1 MVFLFRDKSIV
12 NIVFLVLLGLLVH
25 LHGFTVPITLVTN
38 NQDGWFAYLLNQ
50 YAKGVIQSA
59 GFFLYISVILLQA
72 IRLNFLLAEQKMFP
86 NAGYTVAMSYILL
99 TGLLPQWA
107 AISPALMA
115 NFLLIW
121 IYIKLTRLYSHPA
134 PKTLL
139 FNIGL
144 LVSLSILCYHPTAIL
159 ILVVLFALGIMRS
172 FKLQEWFT
180 LLMGIALP
188 FYFLASWLYLND
200 NLASISQFLP
210 KMVLELPVQKLSK
223 LEIAG
228 LSAILLVLLAGFFSW
243 QQFNSRLVIQMRK
256 NWSALLVMSFI
267 LTAAPF
273 VFAHAGLIAAILC
286 LVPFTAFISASFSH
300 PKRLLFPNFLFW
312 VLIGV
317 IMYNNWYLVKF

>member
-1 MVFLFRDKSIV
+1 MVFLFRDKSII
-12 NIVFLVLLGLLVH
+12 NIVFLVLLSLLVH
-25 LHGFTVPITLVTN
+25 LHGFTAPITVVAN

-50 YAKGVIQSA
+50 YLKEGVYTA
-59 GFFLYISVILLQA
+59 GFFIYISVVLLQS

-86 NAGYTVAMSYILL
+86 NSGYTVAMSYVLL

-107 AISPALMA
+107 AISPALIA

-121 IYIKLTRLYSHPA
+121 IYIKITRLYNHPA

-144 LVSLSILCYHPTAIL
+144 LVSLTILCYHPTAIL
-159 ILVVLFALGIMRS
+159 IVVVLFALGIMRP

-188 FYFLASWLYLND
+188 FYFLASWLYLTDELNR
-200 NLASISQFLP
+200 IGQFLP
-210 KMVLELPVQKLSK
+210 KMELTVPVQQLSNP
-223 LEIAG
+223 EIAG
-228 LSAILLVLLAGFFSW
+228 LSVIVLVLLAGFFSW

-256 NWSALLVMSFI
+256 NWAALLVMCFI

-273 VFAHAGLIAAILC
+273 IFNNAGLNAAVLC
-286 LVPFTAFISASFSH
+286 LVPFTAFVSASFSY
-300 PKRLLFPNFLFW
+300 PKRLLFPNFLFF

>member
-1 MVFLFRDKSIV
+1 VVFLFRDKSIV

-25 LHGFTVPITLVTN
+25 LHGFTVPIMLVAN

-50 YAKGVIQSA
+50 YAKGVIESV

-121 IYIKLTRLYSHPA
+121 IYIKLTRLYNHPA

-144 LVSLSILCYHPTAIL
+144 LVSLTILCYHPTAIL
-159 ILVVLFALGIMRS
+159 IVVVLFALGIMRP

-200 NLASISQFLP
+200 DLASISQFLP
-210 KMVLELPVQKLSK
+210 KMVLELPVQKLSHQ
-223 LEIAG
+223 EMAG
-228 LSAILLVLLAGFFSW
+228 LSALVLLLLAGFFNW

-273 VFAHAGLIAAILC
+273 VFAHAGLNAAILC
-286 LVPFTAFISASFSH
+286 LVPFTAFVSASFSH
-300 PKRLLFPNFLFW
+300 PKRLLFPNFLFF

>member
-25 LHGFTVPITLVTN
+25 LHGFTVAIPIVAN
-38 NQDGWFAYLLNQ
+38 NQDGWFAYLLNH
-50 YAKGVIQSA
+50 YAKETIHSA
-59 GFFLYISVILLQA
+59 GFFLYMAVILLQS

-86 NAGYTVAMSYILL
+86 NAGYTVAMSYVLL

-121 IYIKLTRLYSHPA
+121 IYIKITRLYNHPA

-144 LVSLSILCYHPTAIL
+144 LVSLTILCYHPTAIL
-159 ILVVLFALGIMRS
+159 IVVVLFALGIMRP

-188 FYFLASWLYLND
+188 FYFLASWLYLN
-200 NLASISQFLP
+200 NQLGTIGHFLP
-210 KMVLELPVQKLSK
+210 KMELAIPVQQLNNY
-223 LEIAG
+223 EIAG
-228 LSAILLVLLAGFFSW
+228 LSALALVLLAGFFSW

-256 NWSALLVMSFI
+256 NWSALLLMCFI

-273 VFAHAGLIAAILC
+273 IFDQAGLNAAILC
-286 LVPFTAFISASFSH
+286 LVPFTAFVSASFSH
-300 PKRLLFPNFLFW
+300 PKRLLFPNFLFF

>member
-1 MVFLFRDKSIV
+1 MVFLFRDKSII

-25 LHGFTVPITLVTN
+25 LHGFTTPITVVAN

-50 YAKGVIQSA
+50 YLKEGIHTA
-59 GFFLYISVILLQA
+59 GFFIYISVVLLQS

-86 NAGYTVAMSYILL
+86 NSGYTVAMSYVLL

-107 AISPALMA
+107 AISPALIA

-121 IYIKLTRLYSHPA
+121 IYIKLTRLYNHPA

-144 LVSLSILCYHPTAIL
+144 LVSLTILCYHPTAIL
-159 ILVVLFALGIMRS
+159 IVVVLFALGIMRP

-188 FYFLASWLYLND
+188 FYFLASWLYLTDELNR
-200 NLASISQFLP
+200 IGQFLP
-210 KMVLELPVQKLSK
+210 KMELAVPVQQLSN
-223 LEIAG
+223 LEMAG
-228 LSAILLVLLAGFFSW
+228 LSAFVLVLLAGFFSW

-256 NWSALLVMSFI
+256 NWSALLVMCFI

-273 VFAHAGLIAAILC
+273 IFNNAGLNAAVLC
-286 LVPFTAFISASFSH
+286 LVPFTAFVSASFSY
-300 PKRLLFPNFLFW
+300 PKRLLFPNFLFF

>member
-1 MVFLFRDKSIV
+1 VVFLFRDKSII

-25 LHGFTVPITLVTN
+25 LHGFTTPITVVAN

-50 YAKGVIQSA
+50 YLKEGIHTA
-59 GFFLYISVILLQA
+59 GFFIYISVVLLQS

-86 NAGYTVAMSYILL
+86 NSGYTVAMSYVLL

-107 AISPALMA
+107 AISPALIA

-121 IYIKLTRLYSHPA
+121 IYIKLTRLYNHPA

-144 LVSLSILCYHPTAIL
+144 LVSLTILCYHPTAIL
-159 ILVVLFALGIMRS
+159 IVVVLFALGIMRP

-188 FYFLASWLYLND
+188 FYFLASWLYLTDELNR
-200 NLASISQFLP
+200 IGQFLP
-210 KMVLELPVQKLSK
+210 KMELAVPVQQLSN
-223 LEIAG
+223 LEMAG
-228 LSAILLVLLAGFFSW
+228 LSAFVLVLLAGFFSW

-256 NWSALLVMSFI
+256 NWSALLVMCFI

-273 VFAHAGLIAAILC
+273 IFNNAGLNAAVLC
-286 LVPFTAFISASFSH
+286 LVPFTAFVSASFSY
-300 PKRLLFPNFLFW
+300 PKRLLFPNFLFF

>member
-25 LHGFTVPITLVTN
+25 LHGFTVPVRVVAN
-38 NQDGWFAYLLNQ
+38 NYDGWFGYLLNN
-50 YAKGVIQSA
+50 YVKEAIHSA
-59 GFFLYISVILLQA
+59 GFFLYMAIVILQS

-86 NAGYTVAMSYILL
+86 NPGYTVAMSYVLL

-107 AISPALMA
+107 MISPALMA

-121 IYIKLTRLYSHPA
+121 IYIKLTRLYNHPA

-144 LVSLSILCYHPTAIL
+144 LVSLTILCYHPTAIL
-159 ILVVLFALGIMRS
+159 IVVVLFSLGIMRP

-188 FYFLASWLYLND
+188 FYFLASWLYLTD
-200 NLASISQFLP
+200 ELTTIGQYLP
-210 KMVLELPVQKLSK
+210 KIALALPVQQLTK
-223 LEIAG
+223 LEITG
-228 LSAILLVLLAGFFSW
+228 LSALVLVLLAGLFSW

-256 NWSALLVMSFI
+256 NWSALLVMCFI

-273 VFAHAGLIAAILC
+273 IFYDAGLTAAVLC
-286 LVPFTAFISASFSH
+286 LVPYTAFVSASFSN
-300 PKRLLFPNFLFW
+300 PKRLLFPNFLFF

-317 IMYNNWYLVKF
+317 IIYNNWYLVKF

>member
-1 MVFLFRDKSIV
+1 VVFLFRDKSII

-25 LHGFTVPITLVTN
+25 MHGFTTPITVVAN

-50 YAKGVIQSA
+50 YLKEGIHIA
-59 GFFLYISVILLQA
+59 GFFIYISVVLLQS

-86 NAGYTVAMSYILL
+86 NSGYTVAMSYLLL
-99 TGLLPQWA
+99 TGLLPQWT

-121 IYIKLTRLYSHPA
+121 IYIKLTRLYNHPA

-144 LVSLSILCYHPTAIL
+144 LVSITILCYHPTAIL
-159 ILVVLFALGIMRS
+159 IMVVMFALGIMRP

-188 FYFLASWLYLND
+188 YYFLASWLYLND
-200 NLASISQFLP
+200 ELAIIGQFLP
-210 KMVLELPVQKLSK
+210 NMEMAVPVKQLTK
-223 LEIAG
+223 LEFVA
-228 LSAILLVLLAGFFSW
+228 LSTLAFVLLVGFFSW

-256 NWSALLVMSFI
+256 NWSSLLVMCFI
-267 LTAAPF
+267 LTAVPF
-273 VFAHAGLIAAILC
+273 IFENAGLNAGILC
-286 LVPFTAFISASFSH
+286 LVPFTAFVSASFSN
-300 PKRLLFPNFLFW
+300 PKRLLFPNFLFFL
-312 VLIGV
+312 LIGV

>member
-1 MVFLFRDKSIV
+1 MVFLFRDKSVV
-12 NIVFLVLLGLLVH
+12 NIIFLVLLGLLVH
-25 LHGFTVPITLVTN
+25 LHGFTVPIRVVAD
-38 NQDGWFAYLLNQ
+38 NQDGWFAYLLNH
-50 YAKGVIQSA
+50 YLKETISSA
-59 GFFLYISVILLQA
+59 GFFIYISVIVLQS

-86 NAGYTVAMSYILL
+86 NAGYTVAMSYVLL

-107 AISPALMA
+107 TISPALMA

-121 IYIKLTRLYSHPA
+121 IYIKITRLYNHPA

-144 LVSLSILCYHPTAIL
+144 LVSLTILCYHPTAIL
-159 ILVVLFALGIMRS
+159 IVVVLFALGIMRS

-188 FYFLASWLYLND
+188 FYFLASWLYLN
-200 NLASISQFLP
+200 NQLTTIGQFLP
-210 KMVLELPVQKLSK
+210 QMELTVPVQQLNNQ
-223 LEIAG
+223 EIAG
-228 LSAILLVLLAGFFSW
+228 LSALVLVLLAGFFSW

-256 NWSALLVMSFI
+256 NWAALLLMCFI

-273 VFAHAGLIAAILC
+273 VFANAGLNSAILC
-286 LVPFTAFISASFSH
+286 LVPFTAFVSASFSH
-300 PKRLLFPNFLFW
+300 PKRLLIPNFLFF
-312 VLIGV
+312 VLIGA

>member
-1 MVFLFRDKSIV
+1 MVFLFRDKSII

-25 LHGFTVPITLVTN
+25 LHGFSVPITIVAN
-38 NQDGWFAYLLNQ
+38 NQDGWFAYLLNH
-50 YAKGVIQSA
+50 YAKGTIQSA
-59 GFFLYISVILLQA
+59 GFLVYMTIILLQS

-86 NAGYTVAMSYILL
+86 NSGYTVAMSYLLL

-107 AISPALMA
+107 VVTPALLA

-121 IYIKLTRLYSHPA
+121 IYIKITRLYNHPA

-144 LVSLSILCYHPTAIL
+144 LVSLTILCYHPTAIL
-159 ILVVLFALGIMRS
+159 IIVVLFALGIMRP

-200 NLASISQFLP
+200 QLQTIGQFFP
-210 KMVLELPVQKLSK
+210 KMGLAIPVKQLNNY
-223 LEIAG
+223 EIAG
-228 LSAILLVLLAGFFSW
+228 LSTLAFVLLAGFFYW

-256 NWSALLVMSFI
+256 NWSALLLMCFI
-267 LTAAPF
+267 LTGGPF
-273 VFAHAGLIAAILC
+273 LFDQAGLDAAILC
-286 LVPFTAFISASFSH
+286 LVPFAAFISASFSH
-300 PKRLLFPNFLFW
+300 PKRLLFPNFLFFL
-312 VLIGV
+312 LIGV

>member
-1 MVFLFRDKSIV
+1 MVFLFRDKSII

-25 LHGFTVPITLVTN
+25 LHGFTTPITVVAN

-50 YAKGVIQSA
+50 YLKEGIHAA
-59 GFFLYISVILLQA
+59 GFFIYISVVLLQS

-86 NAGYTVAMSYILL
+86 NSGYTVAMSYVLL

-107 AISPALMA
+107 AISPALIA

-121 IYIKLTRLYSHPA
+121 IYIKITRLYNHPA

-144 LVSLSILCYHPTAIL
+144 LVSLTILCYHPTAIL
-159 ILVVLFALGIMRS
+159 IVVVLFALGIMRP

-188 FYFLASWLYLND
+188 FYFLASWLYLTDELNR
-200 NLASISQFLP
+200 IGQFLP
-210 KMVLELPVQKLSK
+210 KMELAVPVQQLSN
-223 LEIAG
+223 LEMAG
-228 LSAILLVLLAGFFSW
+228 LSAFVLVLLAGFFSW

-256 NWSALLVMSFI
+256 NWSALLVMCFI

-273 VFAHAGLIAAILC
+273 IFNNAGLNAAVLC
-286 LVPFTAFISASFSH
+286 LVPFTAFVSASFSY
-300 PKRLLFPNFLFW
+300 PKRLLFPNFLFF

>member
-1 MVFLFRDKSIV
+1 VVFLFRDKSIV

-25 LHGFTVPITLVTN
+25 LHGFSVAIPIVAN
-38 NQDGWFAYLLNQ
+38 NQDGWFAYLLNH
-50 YAKGVIQSA
+50 YASGVIQSA
-59 GFFLYISVILLQA
+59 GFLVYMAVILLQS

-86 NAGYTVAMSYILL
+86 NAGYTVAMSYLLL

-107 AISPALMA
+107 VISPALMA

-121 IYIKLTRLYSHPA
+121 IYIKITRLYNHPA

-144 LVSLSILCYHPTAIL
+144 LVSLTILCYHPTAIL
-159 ILVVLFALGIMRS
+159 IVVVLFALGIMRP

-188 FYFLASWLYLND
+188 FYFLASWLYLNNQLD
-200 NLASISQFLP
+200 TIGHFLP
-210 KMVLELPVQKLSK
+210 KMALAIPVKQLNNY
-223 LEIAG
+223 EIVG
-228 LSAILLVLLAGFFSW
+228 LSVLALVLLAGFFSW

-256 NWSALLVMSFI
+256 NWSALLLMCFI

-273 VFAHAGLIAAILC
+273 IFDQAGLPAGILC

-300 PKRLLFPNFLFW
+300 PKRLLFPNFLFFL
-312 VLIGV
+312 LIGA